1 MNKKLFQF
9 SPKLELHTLS
19 LTYTN
24 RHSLLLKN
32 KKKGCNFLCYYLFF
46 GFRSNSRIK
55 TNIPDVKKKKAI
67 LVISFSLLY
76 KFLL

>member
-32 KKKGCNFLCYYLFF
+32 KKK
-46 GFRSNSRIK
+46 
-55 TNIPDVKKKKAI
+55 KAVTFCATI
-67 LVISFSLLY
+67 YSLASEATVES
-76 KFLL
+76 KQIFQT

>member
-9 SPKLELHTLS
+9 SPKLELHTVS

-32 KKKGCNFLCYYLFF
+32 KKAVTFCATIY
-46 GFRSNSRIK
+46 
-55 TNIPDVKKKKAI
+55 
-67 LVISFSLLY
+67 SLASEATVES
-76 KFLL
+76 KQIFQT